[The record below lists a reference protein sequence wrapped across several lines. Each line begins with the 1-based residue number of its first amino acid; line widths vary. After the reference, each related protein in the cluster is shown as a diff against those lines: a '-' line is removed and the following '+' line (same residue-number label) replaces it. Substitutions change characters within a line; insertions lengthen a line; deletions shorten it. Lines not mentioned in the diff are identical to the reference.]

1 MNNKGFKYTLI
12 ILGLVLTLI
21 VSINLDRIKFGLSL
35 IDIYR
40 NTSASESTKITE
52 NGDSKAPIIKE
63 NPLDKIL
70 KEDDENYIIVE
81 SIDKGKENELKPLDN
96 ISPPKDDLSQEAVP
110 IQEQTTIESKKSITE
125 RYNKEFMSLQS
136 DFENNLNG
144 LIGLAYTEYTSGTR
158 SNSQLASKYLDQGV
172 ALEKSADS
180 KFYALLKSYE
190 EELKKNSYDTSIVK
204 EVENY
209 YESFKK
215 DRKSE
220 LVSKGME
227 IVQK

>member
-1 MNNKGFKYTLI
+1 MKNKAFKYALISLALVITL
-12 ILGLVLTLI
+12 V

-35 IDIYR
+35 VDIYR
-40 NTSASESTKITE
+40 KTPKNEPNKILAKGSNNPPTVR
-52 NGDSKAPIIKE
+52 E

-70 KEDDENYIIVE
+70 EEDDEDYIKVE
-81 SIDKGKENELKPLDN
+81 NIEEENDVKPLDN
-96 ISPPKDDLSQEAVP
+96 LTEPKDDLAQIVSPNPKQDL
-110 IQEQTTIESKKSITE
+110 IESKKSITE
-125 RYNKEFMSLQS
+125 RYNKEFISLQS
-136 DFENNLNG
+136 EFENNLNN
-144 LIGLAYTEYTSGTR
+144 LISLAYTEFASGAS

-172 ALEKSADS
+172 ALEKSADTR
-180 KFYALLKSYE
+180 FYTLLKSYE

-204 EVENY
+204 EIESY